1 MSKSIVELVDN
12 LPADNITVKVLKAL
26 DFAVPGKWEN
36 FENFDT
42 AISSITG
49 ETDPDTIGQIRDKAI
64 ELYDNKKNGYQT
76 AVWLYQTLD
85 NTDTAIAAAA
95 MADKLGDTFRFIPF
109 LDKLTP
115 KADAVQKVDLKLKLV
130 AELIAYSKINDLTI
144 NPIEFASGLVEN
156 YRNEALMR
164 MVALV
169 CIDGLLPLG
178 TNFLTKVKADLDEE
192 EEKALAQNPAY
203 GAISDLIPEEEDK
216 KGLIVKTFSAVE
228 NFLSN
233 LTSKVGLTRES
244 LSGKL
249 GSFVEIAD
257 DKLDYLA
264 AFLDGATNY
273 FEHTGIQTVARK
285 VITRA
290 YEEIQ

>member
-1 MSKSIVELVDN
+1 MSMSIVELVDN

-36 FENFDT
+36 FESFDS
-42 AISSITG
+42 AITSITE
-49 ETDPDTIGQIRDKAI
+49 ETDPDTIGQIRDRAI

-95 MADKLGDTFRFIPF
+95 LADKIGNTFRFIPF

-115 KADAVQKVDLKLKLV
+115 KADALQKVDLKLKLV
-130 AELIAYSKINDLTI
+130 AELIAYSKMNDLTI

-178 TNFLTKVKADLDEE
+178 TNFLSKVKADLDEE

-203 GAISDLIPEEEDK
+203 GAISDLIPEGEDK
-216 KGLIVKTFSAVE
+216 KSFIVTTFSAVE
-228 NFLSN
+228 NFLAS
-233 LTSKVGLTRES
+233 LTSNVGLTRES
-244 LSGKL
+244 LSEKL
-249 GSFVEIAD
+249 GGFIEIAD

-290 YEEIQ
+290 YEEIK